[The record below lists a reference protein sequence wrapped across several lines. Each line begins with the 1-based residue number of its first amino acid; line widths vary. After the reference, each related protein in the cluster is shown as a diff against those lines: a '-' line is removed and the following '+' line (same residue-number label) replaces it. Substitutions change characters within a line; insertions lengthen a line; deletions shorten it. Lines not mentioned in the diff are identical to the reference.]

1 MASTSLPQP
10 IAAEN
15 PIPTSAAPMNTTNT
29 RSPVD
34 FDPSDNKSPYYLHAN
49 ESPTLQLVSSL
60 LDSSNYHEWARAMK
74 VASSSKNKFGF
85 INGLIKMPSIDD
97 PKFFFWELCNN
108 MVVSWLVRSLSP
120 TIGRSVLWIDTAEG
134 VWADLKKRFNK
145 QDVFRIVEIQAKIY
159 QTKQG
164 SRNVNEYFTQLKL
177 LWDEFLVLRP
187 APTCICDQ
195 KCKCSDSFL
204 AKAMTNFENDMKG
217 NSPLELTVLLVNFLT
232 QETLYQEDNN
242 DLSRRHYPNSKDE
255 VKQLVQGFCAL
266 IHTQFGKVVKCIR
279 TDNGREFYMPKY
291 YLQKGILHQT
301 TCVYTPQ
308 QNSVVERK
316 HGHILSVA
324 RALKF
329 PAKLPDCFWGD
340 CILHAV
346 YIINRLPSASLDNKI
361 PYQLL
366 FNKLPQY
373 QHLKVI
379 GCLAYAAVHDG
390 HRTKFSPKA
399 RRCVFIGYTDGT
411 KGYKL
416 YDTQTKDVIVSRDVV
431 FYEDIFPFQI
441 SEDPANIQYQLILP
455 TEHATGVGS

>member
-1 MASTSLPQP
+1 M
-10 IAAEN
+10 
-15 PIPTSAAPMNTTNT
+15 
-29 RSPVD
+29 D

-204 AKAMTNFENDMKG
+204 AKAMTNFENDM
-217 NSPLELTVLLVNFLT
+217 LCVFLIG
-232 QETLYQEDNN
+232 L
-242 DLSRRHYPNSKDE
+242 DE
-255 VKQLVQGFCAL
+255 
-266 IHTQFGKVVKCIR
+266 
-279 TDNGREFYMPKY
+279 KY
-291 YLQKGILHQT
+291 TG
-301 TCVYTPQ
+301 
-308 QNSVVERK
+308 
-316 HGHILSVA
+316 A
-324 RALKF
+324 RNQIMMMR
-329 PAKLPDCFWGD
+329 PLPDVGEAFAMISQQERQFSIGIDSSISQFPHSGD
-340 CILHAV
+340 T
-346 YIINRLPSASLDNKI
+346 LPGR
-361 PYQLL
+361 Q
-366 FNKLPQY
+366 Q
-373 QHLKVI
+373 
-379 GCLAYAAVHDG
+379 
-390 HRTKFSPKA
+390 
-399 RRCVFIGYTDGT
+399 
-411 KGYKL
+411 
-416 YDTQTKDVIVSRDVV
+416 
-431 FYEDIFPFQI
+431 
-441 SEDPANIQYQLILP
+441 
-455 TEHATGVGS
+455 